1 MMFYCVAAG
10 AKFTSFVPP
19 DEEDADLAA
28 TGGDGVSSNLRDHM
42 GPVIGLAVFG
52 SSDRP
57 VLAVG
62 HANGIIHSYV
72 AADGE
77 TEKRSW

>member
-1 MMFYCVAAG
+1 V
-10 AKFTSFVPP
+10 FTPP
-19 DEEDADLAA
+19 DEDDADLAA
-28 TGGDGVSSNLRDHM
+28 AGGKGGSINLRDHM

-62 HANGIIHSYV
+62 HANGIIHNYV

-77 TEKRSW
+77 PA